1 MALPTVALALIP
13 LGVITRVVRSAALDV
28 LAQEFVLALR
38 AKGMSVG
45 TVFLHVV
52 KNAAPQILTTLGL
65 QFGFQLGGS
74 VLVEAVFSWPGTGYL
89 LNLAIFQRDIP
100 VLQGVIIV
108 LATFF
113 VLLNLAVDIVQT
125 LVDPRIARH

>member
-1 MALPTVALALIP
+1 M
-13 LGVITRVVRSAALDV
+13 GVR
-28 LAQEFVLALR
+28 
-38 AKGMSVG
+38 

-89 LNLAIFQRDIP
+89 LNLAIFQREDRKSTRLNSSHITISYAVFCLKKKSAGGIFHP
-100 VLQGVIIV
+100 APGYWQRVQELC
-108 LATFF
+108 AAHD
-113 VLLNLAVDIVQT
+113 VLL
-125 LVDPRIARH
+125 IADEVICG